1 MLAGSPD
8 AGPVP
13 RLHTLSDIGRTAS
26 RRSRLIAAVVDSAV
40 AVAVTVPAG
49 VLGLL
54 LATRFPGQGWLVVVL
69 PGSVLLGYFLL
80 QAVGLALRGQTI
92 GKALDGAKVVR
103 ADGGPAGF
111 LRVVFLRSI
120 AMPLAAFVADLAAPI
135 AEGVPGLLASA
146 ISPLVNLAMAVD
158 VLLILTPQRRALHDY
173 LAGTIVV
180 EVFVPPTRR
189 ALARWI
195 FIGSVAVWFAAILGA
210 LGLVVS
216 RC

>member
-92 GKALDGAKVVR
+92 AKALDGTKVVR
-103 ADGGPAGF
+103 ADGAPAGF
-111 LRVVFLRSI
+111 LRAVFLRSI
-120 AMPLAAFVADLAAPI
+120 AMPLAAFVAGPRRADCRGGAGALGVSDLAARKPCH
-135 AEGVPGLLASA
+135 G
-146 ISPLVNLAMAVD
+146 
-158 VLLILTPQRRALHDY
+158 RRRVADPDAAA
-173 LAGTIVV
+173 AGTSRL
-180 EVFVPPTRR
+180 PCRNNRR
-189 ALARWI
+189 RGVRSSDA
-195 FIGSVAVWFAAILGA
+195 
-210 LGLVVS
+210 
-216 RC
+216 